1 MDETTNPFSPGAGT
15 PPPELAGRSE
25 ILRKADVIF
34 KRALAG
40 LSTQGLML
48 VGLRGVGKTVLLSKI
63 GNMAEDSGVQIVQIE
78 APEGRGIAELLA
90 PELRRLLL
98 RMNLGSNVAAKSRRA
113 LQALRNFVGKLK
125 LSVGDFEVSIAPE
138 PGLADSGDL
147 ETDLSALFLAIGEA
161 AKEKST
167 AVVLLVDEMQYLEDA
182 HLAALFAALHRVAQ
196 KQLPVILIGAG
207 LPQLVGIS
215 GRAKS
220 YAERLFEYP
229 TVGPLSLIDAS
240 DAVQSPLRNS
250 QCALTE
256 NAMARLF
263 DLTQGYPFFLQAWA
277 YAVWNSAQSCP
288 IEIDVIEAATHT
300 VLERLDTS
308 FFRVRFDR
316 LTPREKDYLRAM
328 AQLGSG
334 PHRSGDVAEQLGREI
349 SSLAPLRAGIIKKGM
364 IYSPAHGDTAF
375 TVPLFD
381 QFMLRVMPA
390 WEPPARAPLR
400 TPKRSARHI

>member
-15 PPPELAGRSE
+15 PPPELAGRAE
-25 ILRKADVIF
+25 ILRKADIIF
-34 KRALAG
+34 KRSLAG
-40 LSTQGLML
+40 MSTQGLML

-63 GNMAEDSGVQIVQIE
+63 GNLAENAGVQIVQIE
-78 APEGRGIAELLA
+78 APEGKGLAELLA

-98 RMNLGSNVAAKSRRA
+98 RMNLGAQVATQSRRA

-125 LSVGDFEVSIAPE
+125 VSVGDFEVSIAPE

-147 ETDLSALFLAIGEA
+147 ETDLTALFVAIGEA
-161 AKEKST
+161 AKEKGT
-167 AVVLLVDEMQYLEDA
+167 AIVLLIDEMQYLEDE

-196 KQLPVILIGAG
+196 KQLPIVLIGAG
-207 LPQLVGIS
+207 LPQLVGIA

-229 TVGPLSLIDAS
+229 PVGPLTLTDAA
-240 DAVQSPLRNS
+240 DAIQSPLRAV
-250 QCALTE
+250 QCQLTE
-256 NAMARLF
+256 DAMQRLF
-263 DLTQGYPFFLQAWA
+263 EVTQGYPFFLQAWA
-277 YAVWNSAQSCP
+277 YAIWNAAESCP
-288 IEIDVIEAATHT
+288 IELSVIDAATHT

-328 AQLGSG
+328 AELGAG

-349 SSLAPLRAGIIKKGM
+349 SSLAPLRAGLIKKGM

-381 QFMLRVMPA
+381 QFMH
-390 WEPPARAPLR
+390 RAIPDWKAAPSR
-400 TPKRSARHI
+400 PKG